1 MLDIFIKAG
10 SFLFPFVREAVFGKE
25 NTLKNK
31 LIKIAYMGISA
42 LAVLGCLFLSKASTN
57 LSKEVND
64 LKEKIK
70 VLDNQKQKTLILK
83 EPTKET
89 PEGPPP
95 KEMPKKD
102 IIRQKHHADEDV
114 EKAIDSLKGLK

>member
-1 MLDIFIKAG
+1 
-10 SFLFPFVREAVFGKE
+10 
-25 NTLKNK
+25 
-31 LIKIAYMGISA
+31 MGISA

-64 LKEKIK
+64 LKERIK

-83 EPTKET
+83 APTKEN

-95 KEMPKKD
+95 KDISKRD
-102 IIRQKHHADEDV
+102 IIRQKHYADEDV